1 VRLLLRSLA
10 RSLFPTCL
18 APKHRPL
25 VPSTFPTPA
34 RSTLPACLSPSA
46 RRPHQ
51 SLGLKFHR
59 ERENRN
65 FDRARCPAL
74 DCPRA
79 STAARGRSGRRD
91 VGTTDTRVITSPL
104 TVQLA
109 MPHVRA
115 RATAR
120 GGARRKKR
128 GKRNTIERI
137 SGESRETARSSAT
150 FDEDSRGGA
159 TREEDEDGDD
169 LEATRITAV
178 RAVPPFAPER
188 GGSGSEPE
196 EDDQRGKRGWPG
208 AGWVAGVQD
217 AQTRA
222 VK

>member
-1 VRLLLRSLA
+1 M
-10 RSLFPTCL
+10 CL

-104 TVQLA
+104 TVELA

-115 RATAR
+115 HATAR

-128 GKRNTIERI
+128 ARRAARGKRNTIERI
-137 SGESRETARSSAT
+137 SGSVERRR
-150 FDEDSRGGA
+150 DILPRHL
-159 TREEDEDGDD
+159 TR
-169 LEATRITAV
+169 
-178 RAVPPFAPER
+178 
-188 GGSGSEPE
+188 
-196 EDDQRGKRGWPG
+196 
-208 AGWVAGVQD
+208 
-217 AQTRA
+217 TRA
-222 VK
+222 VEQRESKMKTEMISRRRE